1 MRLSNCSTVWRPLI
15 LGVALSVSV
24 LCGCRTGQRQDTQ
37 TAPTVQ
43 TRTEP
48 APQIVVERPFL
59 AGLIESV
66 SMYPVPNRSE
76 DLAVSLIVSVGNT
89 GSPSTVQGWNLE
101 VNSPG
106 RSIPNVEPV
115 HVSGYVDMPG
125 TRNRKIDLDKEDLV
139 LKTARVPIAKGARID
154 GILTFVL
161 SKMSES
167 ELSNNRSSFT
177 IHFKDSQGNPSQTPK
192 SVIGVKASTA
202 NKKNATP

>member
-1 MRLSNCSTVWRPLI
+1 MRLSNCSRGSRPLI
-15 LGVALSVSV
+15 LGLVVSASIF
-24 LCGCRTGQRQDTQ
+24 CGCRTGQRPDSQ

-43 TRTEP
+43 TSTEP
-48 APQIVVERPFL
+48 APQAAVERPFL

-66 SMYPVPNRSE
+66 SMYPVPNRGE

-125 TRNRKIDLDKEDLV
+125 TSNRKIDLDKEDLM
-139 LKTARVPIAKGARID
+139 LKTARVPIAKGARIN

-161 SKMSES
+161 SKTSES

-192 SVIGVKASTA
+192 SVIGIKANTV
-202 NKKNATP
+202 NKKSASP